1 MLVRM
6 KISFLRINQ
15 SNSGGFIE
23 KSQREEE
30 LPQFLDMNVFEEL
43 YQIANDEIRELS
55 FTKRL

>member
-1 MLVRM
+1 M
-6 KISFLRINQ
+6 KILFLRQMSNQ

-23 KSQREEE
+23 KSQREKKE
-30 LPQFLDMNVFEEL
+30 LLAQFLDMNVFEEL